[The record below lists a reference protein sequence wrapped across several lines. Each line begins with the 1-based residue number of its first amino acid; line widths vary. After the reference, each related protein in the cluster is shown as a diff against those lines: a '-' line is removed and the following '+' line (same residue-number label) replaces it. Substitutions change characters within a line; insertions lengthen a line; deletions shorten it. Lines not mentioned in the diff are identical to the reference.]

1 MKRHS
6 ANRTS
11 AGLSWTQRT
20 MMIVL
25 AALVIFT
32 VSPEIVQNATAAKI
46 DPKLP
51 PLKIAFIPFENPE
64 QLVDN
69 VGPAIAFLEKQ
80 LGRKI
85 RHFTTLNYSSA
96 VEALNAGKADI
107 SFMSPLPYVLVNAQ
121 TGAQAILGEIYNG
134 KSYYHSKI
142 FVRKNSGIKTLA
154 DLKGKTIA
162 YVDPIS
168 SSGFM
173 YPHDILI
180 RAGLVKGGF
189 DDPEGDFFR
198 RVYYAGGDEQAMRAL
213 YGKFVDAAGVGE
225 FSINLLRQ
233 EERDEIVEIA
243 ESARI
248 PSHCVVARK
257 DLDPKIKEQFIQ
269 AMLKLNAPENRKY
282 VQYLYGTDGYVRVN
296 KDTYRSVAD
305 MARKYGFMK

>member
-1 MKRHS
+1 MKRNS
-6 ANRTS
+6 ANRES
-11 AGLSWTQRT
+11 AALSWILRT
-20 MMIVL
+20 LVFGL
-25 AALVIFT
+25 AVFGLLSLPLGFVNKA
-32 VSPEIVQNATAAKI
+32 AAAKI
-46 DPKLP
+46 DTKLP

-69 VGPAIAFLEKQ
+69 VGPAIAFLERQ

-85 RHFTTLNYSSA
+85 RYFTTLNYSSA

-121 TGAQAILGEIYNG
+121 TGAGAILGEIYNG
-134 KSYYHSKI
+134 KSYYYSKI
-142 FVRKNSGIKTLA
+142 FVRKDSGIKTLA
-154 DLKGKTIA
+154 DLKSKTIA

-180 RAGLVKGGF
+180 RAGLAKGGF
-189 DDPEGDFFR
+189 DNPEGDFFR

-225 FSINLLRQ
+225 FAINPLRQ
-233 EERDEIVEIA
+233 EERDEIVVIA
-243 ESARI
+243 ESKRI

-257 DLDPKIKEQFIQ
+257 DLRPKLKEQFIQ
-269 AMLKLNAPENRKY
+269 AMLKLNEPENRKY
-282 VQYLYGTDGYVRVN
+282 VQHLYGTDGYVRVN
-296 KDTYRSVAD
+296 KGTYQSVAD
-305 MARKYGFMK
+305 MARKYGIMK

>member
-1 MKRHS
+1 MKWHS

-25 AALVIFT
+25 AVLMIFT

-107 SFMSPLPYVLVNAQ
+107 SFM
-121 TGAQAILGEIYNG
+121 
-134 KSYYHSKI
+134 
-142 FVRKNSGIKTLA
+142 
-154 DLKGKTIA
+154 
-162 YVDPIS
+162 
-168 SSGFM
+168 
-173 YPHDILI
+173 
-180 RAGLVKGGF
+180 
-189 DDPEGDFFR
+189 
-198 RVYYAGGDEQAMRAL
+198 
-213 YGKFVDAAGVGE
+213 
-225 FSINLLRQ
+225 
-233 EERDEIVEIA
+233 
-243 ESARI
+243 
-248 PSHCVVARK
+248 
-257 DLDPKIKEQFIQ
+257 
-269 AMLKLNAPENRKY
+269 
-282 VQYLYGTDGYVRVN
+282 
-296 KDTYRSVAD
+296 
-305 MARKYGFMK
+305 